1 LSVPAALIGPVT
13 SIGLWKSNHQFDTEN
28 SKIVENPVIDLAKSN
43 RPMDLQFRPDIEG
56 LRAIAVSLVVLHHS
70 GFPFLRGGFIGV
82 DVFFVLS
89 GYLITSL
96 LTKELAVSG
105 RIQLLGF
112 YARRVRRLLPSATAV
127 VVIVCLIQAIVASPV
142 AQFGVLKSAVATIL
156 YSSNLYFAHIQ
167 SYYFADAD
175 APSPLLHT
183 WSLAVEEQFYLVWPI
198 FLLLL
203 TRIVK
208 DTKSRMLVIAAMA
221 LLSFFGSTWLT
232 AGNPVMAFFESPVR
246 AWEFAIGALGTFF
259 SVRWLAAHE
268 SLCKHLG
275 TAGLITLVA
284 SGAFLKSEGFPGY
297 VAGIPVLA
305 TMAILQAWVAGTSSV
320 VVRLLYLRP
329 LQYLGGIS
337 YSLYLWHWPVFVI
350 ARQAYPTNSA
360 AVRAGCV
367 VLSVLLAAITQV
379 TVENPIRFNP
389 FLMARPLLSLAIL
402 GMSLTTCMSG
412 FAIWWK
418 ILSHSEQ
425 FQRFNKIRND
435 APSLYQMGC
444 PTDST
449 EAGPRVCSSGEMLD
463 PQSTVVLFGDSH
475 AAQWFPALKLIAESR
490 HWKLVTVIKSG
501 CSPMNIASASIDT
514 ARGIEACGQW
524 RNLAI
529 AAIQKMR
536 PDVLIISS
544 SSLYPQH
551 GSPTL
556 IDGPQWERGSRDTF
570 VAVAK
575 HAVAVRLIR
584 DTPHADYDVTSC
596 LAQLAWNGRANCPPL
611 IPASALSSD
620 IYQAEVRAAANIAIV
635 RMIDMSD
642 AICGRERCETQEGDL
657 VVYRDGDHLTSSYVK
672 SLANVLQ
679 RELRRSL
686 E

>member
-1 LSVPAALIGPVT
+1 M
-13 SIGLWKSNHQFDTEN
+13 N
-28 SKIVENPVIDLAKSN
+28 
-43 RPMDLQFRPDIEG
+43 LQFRPDIEG

-89 GYLITSL
+89 GYLITGL

-105 RIQLLGF
+105 RIQLFGF

-167 SYYFADAD
+167 SYYFADAA

-208 DTKSRMLVIAAMA
+208 DTKTRILVIAAIA
-221 LLSFFGSTWLT
+221 LLSFFGSAWLT
-232 AGNPVMAFFESPVR
+232 ARNPVMAFFESPVR

-275 TAGLITLVA
+275 TAGLITLVL

-305 TMAILQAWVAGTSSV
+305 TIATLQACVAGPSSF
-320 VVRLLYLRP
+320 VVRLLNLRL

-350 ARQAYPTNSA
+350 ARQAYPSNPA
-360 AVRAGCV
+360 VVRAACV
-367 VLSVLLAAITQV
+367 VLSVLLAAITHV

-389 FLMARPLLSLAIL
+389 SLIARPLLSLAIL
-402 GMSLTTCMSG
+402 GISLTICMGG
-412 FAIWWK
+412 FAIWWE
-418 ILSHSEQ
+418 ILSRSEQ
-425 FQRFNKIRND
+425 FQTFNKIRND
-435 APSLYQMGC
+435 APSRYQMGC

-449 EAGPRVCSSGEMLD
+449 EASPRVCSSGEMFN

-501 CSPMNIASASIDT
+501 CSPMNIGSASINT
-514 ARGIEACGQW
+514 TRGIEACGQW

-529 AAIQKMR
+529 GAIQKMR
-536 PDVLIISS
+536 PDVVIISS
-544 SSLYPQH
+544 SSLYPQRE
-551 GSPTL
+551 SPTL
-556 IDGPQWERGSRDTF
+556 IDAPEWERGSRDTF

-620 IYQAEVRAAANIAIV
+620 TYQAEVRAAANVANV
-635 RMIDMSD
+635 RIIDMSD

-672 SLANVLQ
+672 SLANVFQ
-679 RELRRSL
+679 TELLRSL